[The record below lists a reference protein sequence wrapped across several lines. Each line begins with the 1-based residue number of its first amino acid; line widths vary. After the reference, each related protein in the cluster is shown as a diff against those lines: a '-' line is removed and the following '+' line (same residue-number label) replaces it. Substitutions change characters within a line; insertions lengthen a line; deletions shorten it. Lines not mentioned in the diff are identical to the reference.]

1 MTDKEILAE
10 LKISYLNLED
20 IIENQDK
27 QISRYDNTFLMQAMQ
42 NISFVYEQVW
52 KDIYKTNKETLLYE
66 KDIMIADVVYNDNLV
81 NEKDYICYDDT
92 KNKTK
97 WWENYDFLMKD

>member
-10 LKISYLNLED
+10 LKTSYLNLED

-52 KDIYKTNKETLLYE
+52 KEVYKTNKETLLYE
-66 KDIMIADVVYNDNLV
+66 KDIMIADVVYKDNLV

-92 KNKTK
+92 ENKTK
-97 WWENYDFLMKD
+97 WWENYDFLMKG

>member
-1 MTDKEILAE
+1 MTEKEILAE

-52 KDIYKTNKETLLYE
+52 KDVYKTNKETLLYE
-66 KDIMIADVVYNDNLV
+66 KDIMIADVVHKDNLV

-92 KNKTK
+92 ENKTK